1 MRALRLAAL
10 VLCLAGSAAAEDATI
25 NYADNDATMEA
36 AIADARATL
45 PIFLR
50 NALDA
55 KGVSLDDALVKVAL
69 PTEPGSPTSDEH
81 IWVAPFARLQD
92 GSFSGLLANE
102 PVNLGPL
109 RAGDRIDFTED
120 MISDWHFNAP
130 TGRYWGSYTSRVM
143 YDAGAF
149 GDTPFDRIFEADP
162 VPPDWR

>member
-10 VLCLAGSAAAEDATI
+10 VLCLAGPAGAEDATI
-25 NYADNDATMEA
+25 NYAENDATMDA

-149 GDTPFDRIFEADP
+149 GDTPFDQLFEADP